1 MVMTRTDAGRMDAM
15 ERKLDQ
21 LIELSHAREVQIQGL
36 SEQVAEMAPTVKQVA
51 DAVTFAKVGRS
62 VFRVMI
68 GTGVIFGPLFWWL
81 DGKWTVIAQ
90 LFKRA
95 G

>member
-1 MVMTRTDAGRMDAM
+1 MTRTDAGRMDAM

-21 LIELSHAREVQIQGL
+21 LIELSHQRQHEIQAL
-36 SEQVAEMAPTVKQVA
+36 SDQVSEMAPTVKAVA
-51 DAVTFAKVGRS
+51 DAVTFAKIGRS

-68 GTGVIFGPLFWWL
+68 GLGVIVAPLIWWVQ
-81 DGKWTVIAQ
+81 DKWHILGQ